1 MADES
6 KKREPR
12 TVRSPKE
19 NAAEREV
26 LTIEDATTKIKE
38 IIVSDVARGVL
49 KEETEKKIN
58 SEIAQAVAKINDP
71 VLKAEVKQSL
81 ITNAQTWYYRHVSNM
96 KVLANNMARELNA
109 AGFTKLAVRVTPST
123 MVRWDKEQVFRPYR
137 DNAPKGLAII
147 QDYEKRVKNELIALS
162 ADPPISTRLTKDGKP
177 YKVNLRNRA
186 EMKIR
191 YEANLQDVEDL
202 KSKGVDLVW
211 TSSHADCSVRCQP
224 YQGKLYSISGKS
236 GVTKD
241 GHRYTPLADALA
253 GPKGDGNGIIS
264 GYNCRHRLIEYF
276 EGSRAPVEYSKEQIE
291 RERRIDTRQRQ
302 YENNIRNLK
311 AQERLFRAQ
320 GNKKLASQLRKRW
333 QRLNVNYQQFSLK
346 NGRAYYPWRTK
357 ISDDEV
363 R

>member
-109 AGFTKLAVRVTPST
+109 AGFAKLAVRVTPTT

-162 ADPPISTRLTKDGKP
+162 AEPPISTRLTKDG
-177 YKVNLRNRA
+177 NLTKLIL
-186 EMKIR
+186 EI
-191 YEANLQDVEDL
+191 VL
-202 KSKGVDLVW
+202 K
-211 TSSHADCSVRCQP
+211 
-224 YQGKLYSISGKS
+224 
-236 GVTKD
+236 
-241 GHRYTPLADALA
+241 
-253 GPKGDGNGIIS
+253 
-264 GYNCRHRLIEYF
+264 
-276 EGSRAPVEYSKEQIE
+276 
-291 RERRIDTRQRQ
+291 
-302 YENNIRNLK
+302 
-311 AQERLFRAQ
+311 
-320 GNKKLASQLRKRW
+320 
-333 QRLNVNYQQFSLK
+333 
-346 NGRAYYPWRTK
+346 
-357 ISDDEV
+357 
-363 R
+363 